1 MGIKRRVGSSFKSSP
16 KIFSTEFLLQNHAD
30 IVGTIIVIITVGLIF
45 EPTSKYAS
53 KFVTIQHNTTDR
65 KYCQRIDRLKYPLLT
80 SSAQSIRWLLTNSK
94 SSPSITSFNI
104 Q

>member
-65 KYCQRIDRLKYPLLT
+65 KYCQRIELIA
-80 SSAQSIRWLLTNSK
+80 S
-94 SSPSITSFNI
+94 NI
-104 Q
+104 LYSLPQLNLSGGC